1 MMKKF
6 TFLLILLIGGA
17 LSMQAMVLS
26 GKKVTATATAADQ
39 LDYST
44 PYNLFTS
51 IKNKL
56 EAKQAQEELSTVEQ
70 RMLRKVDRRIAKWDK
85 KNERLVAKGKKPRGG
100 KSWIAAVLI
109 CIFFGLLGIHRFYL
123 GYTWQGFFQLFTAG
137 GFVIWALVDLIRL
150 IVRDLRPKNGFYTD

>member
-51 IKNKL
+51 IKNK
-56 EAKQAQEELSTVEQ
+56 Q
-70 RMLRKVDRRIAKWDK
+70 
-85 KNERLVAKGKKPRGG
+85 
-100 KSWIAAVLI
+100 
-109 CIFFGLLGIHRFYL
+109 
-123 GYTWQGFFQLFTAG
+123 
-137 GFVIWALVDLIRL
+137 
-150 IVRDLRPKNGFYTD
+150 PK